1 MILSPRIALAS
12 ALILGAHGAAAQEPK
27 LPTPN
32 AQPKQ
37 AQMTIEATTL
47 VILIRGAI
55 MALQQANQTG
65 NYSVL
70 RDLGT
75 PVFRERFDQTGLA
88 MAFANLRARKVNLS
102 PALVIAPN
110 LSKNPGLDKNGELV
124 LVGDFLTQPLRIHF
138 ELAYLQLDGL
148 WRLSGIAVDALPPA
162 NAGQASAAP
171 ETPRAAQ
178 AGSGSVA
185 KKRAEVRP

>member
-1 MILSPRIALAS
+1 
-12 ALILGAHGAAAQEPK
+12 
-27 LPTPN
+27 
-32 AQPKQ
+32 
-37 AQMTIEATTL
+37 MTIETTTL

-75 PVFRERFDQTGLA
+75 PVFRERFDQTVLA

-110 LSKNPGLDKNGELV
+110 LSKNPELDKNGQLV

-138 ELAYLQLDGL
+138 ELAYLQLDGI

-162 NAGQASAAP
+162 NAEQASAAP
-171 ETPRAAQ
+171 ETPRAAP
-178 AGSGSVA
+178 AGLGSGA
-185 KKRAEVRP
+185 KKQ